1 MISKTWST
9 AELSQPRHIM
19 AAVTSGSKIFF
30 AGGYNNGISSS
41 RVDIY
46 DASTN
51 SWSIAELSVG
61 RGHIGAASAG
71 NKVLFAGGMNDN
83 YDGVDVVDIYDVS
96 TNTWST
102 NYLNGEKIVSAT
114 SLNNKIYFAGRST
127 NEVEVYDGSLNL
139 WSVITRSE
147 PTLFMANIAFGN
159 TIYWAGGEIG
169 ASTSDKVEMYN
180 VITGKSTFHQLS
192 AARKHFQAVLK
203 NNRILFYTGY
213 PYSNNVDVYDIN
225 IQTWSACSIV
235 QSPNN
240 AGIISADNKVYVAG
254 GDING
259 ALTNQVWLLD
269 F

>member
-1 MISKTWST
+1 MMLLQI
-9 AELSQPRHIM
+9 
-19 AAVTSGSKIFF
+19 
-30 AGGYNNGISSS
+30 AGQ
-41 RVDIY
+41 
-46 DASTN
+46 
-51 SWSIAELSVG
+51 IAELSVG

-114 SLNNKIYFAGRST
+114 SLNNKIYFAGGGT
-127 NEVEVYDGSLNL
+127 NEVEVYDGSSNL

-147 PTLFMANIAFGN
+147 PTFSMANIAFGN
-159 TIYWAGGEIG
+159 TIYWAGGNIG
-169 ASTSDKVEMYN
+169 SSTSDKVEMYN

-192 AARKHFQAVLK
+192 AARKNFQAVLK